1 MLKRLMATLMAVILV
16 VAVLAGCGAKKTTNS
31 NVTKITMW
39 SADSH
44 SKLVMEKLVNEFNR
58 TIGKENDIEFEYII
72 KENDL
77 SKQIEIALST
87 GQAPDFFG
95 IDLDKGVQND
105 YIVCYFMI
113 SRVIT
118 LSIIPYSKAS

>member
-58 TIGKENDIEFEYII
+58 TIGNENDIENINNSIY
-72 KENDL
+72 NTVC
-77 SKQIEIALST
+77 QRV
-87 GQAPDFFG
+87 GN
-95 IDLDKGVQND
+95 VV
-105 YIVCYFMI
+105 YIVYNTDKDFSVGARI
-113 SRVIT
+113 VI
-118 LSIIPYSKAS
+118 

>member
-1 MLKRLMATLMAVILV
+1 MCKRLIATLMAVILL
-16 VAVLAGCGAKKTTNS
+16 VAMLAGCGAKQASNS

-39 SADSH
+39 SSDSH
-44 SKLVMEKLVNEFNR
+44 SKLVMEKLVNEFNC

-77 SKQIEIALST
+77 SKQVEIGLTT

-95 IDLDKGVQND
+95 MDLEKGVQNG
-105 YIVCYFMI
+105 YIV
-113 SRVIT
+113 
-118 LSIIPYSKAS
+118 

>member
-1 MLKRLMATLMAVILV
+1 MCKRLIATLMAVILL
-16 VAVLAGCGAKKTTNS
+16 VAMLAGCGAKQVSNS

-39 SADSH
+39 SSDSH

-77 SKQIEIALST
+77 TSTTDKEAYRFLGLLEKGGLSATLRRRMGEDIDGACGQLRQRYIEENQL
-87 GQAPDFFG
+87 
-95 IDLDKGVQND
+95 
-105 YIVCYFMI
+105 
-113 SRVIT
+113 
-118 LSIIPYSKAS
+118 